1 MEIEFTKQMVP
12 CCRRCFRQA
21 KIITDHVDCVVP
33 DVLEDI
39 GKIAF
44 SDAQL
49 LLKGKEITPSGARVS
64 ASMEATVFY
73 ISDSLD
79 KVRCVKLTK
88 DFSAEFESDEITP
101 ESYLLSSLT
110 LQGLQP
116 RIVNARKISVQFSA
130 EVLLDAWRE
139 DQLSADISAGINEGC
154 ALQLLEGES
163 DCISMAEITEKS
175 FVISEQLPLA
185 EEQDGP
191 MSLICSNAKLLYTD
205 HQMIG
210 SKVLLKGGA
219 EFRFG
224 YETDSSSYPRFSEQC
239 VSFSVLIDA
248 PGEETEMSSL
258 ILQPTAL
265 YANLGDAINGG
276 HVVEMELHAVAQVGF
291 SQTQKLHY
299 ITDAYST
306 RFPLRCLEESRE
318 ICRSRTTEYCTVS
331 AEEKS
336 EYEGQISAIAAQH
349 AEILSS
355 TIRDGK
361 GIASAVVSAVV
372 QTEDG
377 TLGYV
382 QKLLTF
388 ESALP
393 CACCEISSLQ
403 MLSFNVKAEET
414 ELLFSAE
421 LQFAF
426 LTNESGEVRYVRA
439 VEIDTETPFPLSS
452 RPALVAVRRKDRSLW
467 SMAKQYSSSMEAIE
481 ALSKKY
487 ELPPDLLLIPKI

>member
-1 MEIEFTKQMVP
+1 
-12 CCRRCFRQA
+12 
-21 KIITDHVDCVVP
+21 
-33 DVLEDI
+33 
-39 GKIAF
+39 
-44 SDAQL
+44 
-49 LLKGKEITPSGARVS
+49 
-64 ASMEATVFY
+64 
-73 ISDSLD
+73 
-79 KVRCVKLTK
+79 
-88 DFSAEFESDEITP
+88 
-101 ESYLLSSLT
+101 
-110 LQGLQP
+110 
-116 RIVNARKISVQFSA
+116 
-130 EVLLDAWRE
+130 
-139 DQLSADISAGINEGC
+139 
-154 ALQLLEGES
+154 
-163 DCISMAEITEKS
+163 
-175 FVISEQLPLA
+175 
-185 EEQDGP
+185 
-191 MSLICSNAKLLYTD
+191 
-205 HQMIG
+205 
-210 SKVLLKGGA
+210 
-219 EFRFG
+219 
-224 YETDSSSYPRFSEQC
+224 
-239 VSFSVLIDA
+239 
-248 PGEETEMSSL
+248 MSSL

-318 ICRSRTTEYCTVS
+318 ICRS
-331 AEEKS
+331 S

-403 MLSFNVKAEET
+403 MLSFDVKAEET

-467 SMAKQYSSSMEAIE
+467 SMAKQYGSSMEAIE

>member
-1 MEIEFTKQMVP
+1 
-12 CCRRCFRQA
+12 
-21 KIITDHVDCVVP
+21 
-33 DVLEDI
+33 
-39 GKIAF
+39 
-44 SDAQL
+44 
-49 LLKGKEITPSGARVS
+49 
-64 ASMEATVFY
+64 
-73 ISDSLD
+73 
-79 KVRCVKLTK
+79 
-88 DFSAEFESDEITP
+88 
-101 ESYLLSSLT
+101 
-110 LQGLQP
+110 
-116 RIVNARKISVQFSA
+116 
-130 EVLLDAWRE
+130 
-139 DQLSADISAGINEGC
+139 
-154 ALQLLEGES
+154 
-163 DCISMAEITEKS
+163 
-175 FVISEQLPLA
+175 
-185 EEQDGP
+185 
-191 MSLICSNAKLLYTD
+191 MS
-205 HQMIG
+205 
-210 SKVLLKGGA
+210 
-219 EFRFG
+219 R
-224 YETDSSSYPRFSEQC
+224 
-239 VSFSVLIDA
+239 
-248 PGEETEMSSL
+248 L

-403 MLSFNVKAEET
+403 MLSFDVKAEET

-421 LQFAF
+421 LQFVF

-439 VEIDTETPFPLSS
+439 VEIDTETPFPLSA

-467 SMAKQYSSSMEAIE
+467 SMAKQYGSTMEAIE